1 MNLKK
6 ISTAY
11 ITYIYNYQTYAFVQ
25 TSINWLRGPKK
36 IGQTHFKVKE
46 KSVLGILIHNL
57 SQFLTQHLRQILKL
71 FQQNKGS
78 MSQVVSHIKTDRTY
92 APYLSGPEN
101 LKEPKHMKEL
111 LKNIALTYIKVT
123 YSVCLYIQLYIHGLS
138 RRYPTMQYEI
148 QRHLLKKIHDTR
160 NIVHRIETPQSPST
174 WATWDLTQ
182 FSQSPSAAPSYS
194 PGFY

>member
-57 SQFLTQHLRQILKL
+57 SQFLTQHLR
-71 FQQNKGS
+71 
-78 MSQVVSHIKTDRTY
+78 
-92 APYLSGPEN
+92 
-101 LKEPKHMKEL
+101 
-111 LKNIALTYIKVT
+111 
-123 YSVCLYIQLYIHGLS
+123 
-138 RRYPTMQYEI
+138 
-148 QRHLLKKIHDTR
+148 
-160 NIVHRIETPQSPST
+160 
-174 WATWDLTQ
+174 
-182 FSQSPSAAPSYS
+182 
-194 PGFY
+194 